1 MFLVYTTLYAS
12 CIPKD
17 LYAIMTFSICHYDTV
32 HIFRL
37 PVPAEGYAIQRM
49 SLKVEIKVVSKH
61 YYPSAP
67 PTNRQL
73 WIIERQLSEP
83 RSDFMSFYL

>member
-17 LYAIMTFSICHYDTV
+17 LHAIMTFSICHYDTV

-37 PVPAEGYAIQRM
+37 PMPADGYAIQRM
-49 SLKVEIKVVSKH
+49 SLKVEIKVVSEH

-67 PTNRQL
+67 QL
-73 WIIERQLSEP
+73 TG
-83 RSDFMSFYL
+83 SFW